1 MREENMKK
9 VFIVVIILLVTLGI
23 YNVSIN
29 LNFVNKVVYELIDDY
44 KQMSLDS
51 LGESTLTD
59 EVVVRIKLDYEEFNT
74 ITNTDIAKQEKYRS
88 EAKEYYSNKNEK
100 YGCSYGKRIY
110 YGIDGIYSK
119 YSCFKLS

>member
-1 MREENMKK
+1 MKK
-9 VFIVVIILLVTLGI
+9 AFIVVIILLVTLGI

-29 LNFVNKVVYELIDDY
+29 LSFVNKVVYELIDDY

-88 EAKEYYSNKNEK
+88 EAKEYYSNNNEK
-100 YGCSYGKRIY
+100 
-110 YGIDGIYSK
+110 
-119 YSCFKLS
+119 